1 MSASSPGFPTFEI
14 EAWLRA
20 RGFEETTS
28 TSEREG
34 RPAVE
39 YAMDP
44 TVKKTRQLLVRAGAD
59 LELFE
64 RVAARLNAD
73 RVTVAATQASA
84 IIADQTFT
92 AEGWTFRGARLV
104 LALAGFDYDGPAHS
118 PSSKAQV
125 ALFHNVHCVGYEIS
139 PYVLLRD
146 NVACLAL
153 REWWPT
159 VVRAPTTPIE

>member
-20 RGFEETTS
+20 RGFAETTS
-28 TSEREG
+28 ASELKD

-44 TVKKTRQLLVRAGAD
+44 TVKKTHQLLVRAGAD

-64 RVAARLNAD
+64 RVAARLGAD
-73 RVTVAATQASA
+73 RVTVAATQAHA
-84 IIADQTFT
+84 TIAGQTFT
-92 AEGWTFRGARLV
+92 AEGWTFRGARLM
-104 LALAGFDYDGPAHS
+104 LALAGFDYDGPAHL
-118 PSSKAQV
+118 PSTNARV
-125 ALFHNVHCVGYEIS
+125 ALFHNVHCAGYEIS
-139 PYVLLRD
+139 PYVLVRD

-153 REWWPT
+153 RECWPS
-159 VVRAPTTPIE
+159 VVRAPTTPIQ